1 MDYEQLFTNKFRND
15 LHNRDNLTCDVCGQS
30 AHYYNN
36 GSEENPWVEGNPM
49 IELHHMKPWIESKD
63 DRPGNLVTVHTE
75 CHPAYHQPDN
85 VADDDDVNGDSS
97 N

>member
-1 MDYEQLFTNKFRND
+1 
-15 LHNRDNLTCDVCGQS
+15 
-30 AHYYNN
+30 
-36 GSEENPWVEGNPM
+36 M